1 MSGLLDVRSI
11 PAWLRPHG
19 IGVGTL
25 TAILLLTALVTAPVR
40 GASPASVPGP
50 PDAARAREIVDRVDR
65 LLRGESSRGELE
77 MQIVTEH
84 WQRTLRMRVWSLGTD
99 HALVQVTAPPR
110 EAGTGTLKVGTEVWS
125 YLPRVARTIKV
136 PASMMMGSW
145 MGSHF
150 TNDDLVK
157 ESRMVEDYDI
167 AISFE
172 GDRDGARVWEFTL
185 TPRPEAAVVW
195 GRVVEQVR
203 QDDLMPVWVRDYDED
218 GTLQRTMTFSDF
230 KRMGGRRVPTV
241 ITTVPSD
248 KPTERTVLRYR
259 ALEFDVG
266 LTPSFFSL
274 QNLQAVE
281 PR

>member
-1 MSGLLDVRSI
+1 MGGLLEMASGSMRAKRHVIR
-11 PAWLRPHG
+11 AGLRFAIVCG
-19 IGVGTL
+19 IGL
-25 TAILLLTALVTAPVR
+25 FAPEAQAAPAVP
-40 GASPASVPGP
+40 APASASAV
-50 PDAARAREIVDRVDR
+50 RAREIVDRVDR

-99 HALVQVTAPPR
+99 RALVQVTAPPR
-110 EAGTGTLKVGTEVWS
+110 ESGTGTLKVGSEVWS

-157 ESRMVEDYDI
+157 ESRMIDDYDI

-172 GDRDGARVWEFTL
+172 GERDGILVWEFTL
-185 TPRPEAAVVW
+185 TPHPEAAVVW
-195 GRVVEQVR
+195 GRVVELVR
-203 QDDLMPVWVRDYDED
+203 QDDLMPLWARYYDED
-218 GTLQRTMTFSDF
+218 GALQRTMTFGEV
-230 KRMGGRRVPTV
+230 KIMGGRRVPTV
-241 ITTVPSD
+241 ITTVPAE

-259 ALEFDVG
+259 ELEFDVG
-266 LTPSFFSL
+266 LKPSFFSL
-274 QNLQAVE
+274 QNLQSVE
-281 PR
+281 PQ